1 MQLTIQIHDEG
12 LWRDAF
18 HLTFREPA
26 EGFLGPCSC
35 AYDRDYI
42 VRHITDVLAQDESAV
57 SYNFPVGFDD
67 NTFKVAPAF
76 LHDISPAGAARS
88 SLMRRIGGEK
98 PEGLAT
104 DLFLLGRCTP
114 APIGNMRI
122 KESAALIDQS
132 ARLGFPREE
141 VIALSTEFIDYA
153 YDQGAAIG
161 GASGAGGAAP
171 KILMTEDKTGLLYPD
186 ASLPDSEAAEHW
198 FIKFPRGQALGEDV
212 AILHAEYLYYKA
224 IHQLGL
230 NTVSQDG
237 LALHEGRKPS
247 LWMKRFDRET
257 SPEGVKRYAV
267 ESIYSL
273 AGVSEPGFK
282 MDHLQVIDM
291 LVSIWRYAGQEDEI
305 HDLISEY
312 LRRDLLNQVLGN
324 TDNHGRN
331 TSIIRERGRFKLAP
345 IYDLAP
351 MSADREGIIRTTR
364 WPKHIEL
371 ANSVNWEA
379 ACMSL
384 GTYAHPA
391 RLYERLRED
400 AKLFL
405 HLPELL
411 QPDLPDVIWNH
422 PSIPLA
428 NLKDRM
434 QAWGVL

>member
-1 MQLTIQIHDEG
+1 
-12 LWRDAF
+12 
-18 HLTFREPA
+18 
-26 EGFLGPCSC
+26 
-35 AYDRDYI
+35 
-42 VRHITDVLAQDESAV
+42 
-57 SYNFPVGFDD
+57 
-67 NTFKVAPAF
+67 
-76 LHDISPAGAARS
+76 
-88 SLMRRIGGEK
+88 MRRIGGEK
-98 PEGLAT
+98 PDGLAT

-171 KILMTEDKTGLLYPD
+171 KILMTQDKNGLLYPD
-186 ASLPDSEAAEHW
+186 ASLPDAEAAEHW
-198 FIKFPRGQALGEDV
+198 FIKFPRGQALNEDI
-212 AILHAEYLYYKA
+212 AILRAEYLYYKA
-224 IHQLGL
+224 IHQIGL
-230 NTVSQDG
+230 NTVPQDG

-247 LWMKRFDRET
+247 LWMKRFDREI
-257 SPEGVKRYAV
+257 SPEGVKRSAV

-273 AGVSEPGFK
+273 AGVSEPGFQ
-282 MDHLQVIDM
+282 MSHLQVIDM

-305 HDLISEY
+305 PDLVSEY

-331 TSIIRERGRFKLAP
+331 TSIIREKGRFKLAP

-364 WPKHIEL
+364 WPKQIEL

-384 GTYAHPA
+384 GNYAHPA